1 MSESSTDKPV
11 THCSFCQSTHDEVA
25 FLVTG
30 DSDIGAA
37 ICNRCIQYSFNKFV
51 RGMNLERG
59 KRGSSDK
66 DNGFDP
72 SKIEQLYP
80 NGQPYPHGRLP
91 TPSQLK
97 DHLDDYVI
105 GQENAKKLLS
115 VAVYNHYKRLWFN
128 NSGAFGKDSKRK
140 RKNRNN
146 QVEINKSNI
155 LLLGPTGS
163 GKTLLAQVLA
173 KKLNVP
179 FAIADAT
186 TITETGYVGDDV
198 ESILHRLLLNCDGNV
213 EEAEMGIVY
222 LDELDKI
229 SRKSENLS
237 ITRDV
242 SGEGVQQAL
251 LKLIEGSL
259 VTVPPQGGR
268 KHPHKDNIKLNTGN
282 ILFICGG
289 AFEGL
294 EKIIERR
301 VTTNTSIGFS
311 AEVRDR
317 EYSRNKHSEFLGLAE
332 PDDLM
337 RYGLIPEL
345 VGRLPVTVSLQALDE
360 NALVRILS
368 EPKNA
373 LVKQYKAMFAMERVK
388 LQFSPGSLRAIARKA
403 IDQGTGA
410 RGLRTVMESVLIDLM
425 YDLPDCQGKY
435 ERIEISEAVVEN
447 KAEPIYTEAGVSS
460 KGVDAGELQ
469 MNKNSDDNSKTQQV

>member
-1 MSESSTDKPV
+1 MSDSSENNPV

-30 DSDIGAA
+30 DKRNGAA
-37 ICNRCIQYSFNKFV
+37 ICNRCIQYSHDRFLRNMPI
-51 RGMNLERG
+51 GRG
-59 KRGSSDK
+59 KRSDFES
-66 DNGFDP
+66 DAEHDP
-72 SKIEQLYP
+72 SNIEQLYP
-80 NGQPYPHGRLP
+80 HTNLP

-97 DHLDDYVI
+97 SHLDDYVI

-128 NSGAFGKDSKRK
+128 RRGSFAKDGKQRK
-140 RKNRNN
+140 RKPRSNN
-146 QVEINKSNI
+146 VEINKSNV

-198 ESILHRLLLNCDGNV
+198 ESILHRLLLNCNGNI

-268 KHPHKDNIKLNTGN
+268 KHPHKDNIKLDTGN

-301 VTTNTSIGFS
+301 VATSTSIGFS

-317 EYSRNKHSEFLGLAE
+317 EYSRHQHSELLEQAE

-373 LVKQYKAMFAMERVK
+373 LIKQYKAMFAMEKVK
-388 LQFSPGSLRAIARKA
+388 IEFNPEALRAIARKA

-410 RGLRTVMESVLIDLM
+410 RGLRTVMETVLIDLM
-425 YDLPDCQGKY
+425 YHLPDCHGKY
-435 ERIEISEAVVEN
+435 ERIEISAAVVEN
-447 KAEPIYTEAGVSS
+447 KAAPTYIKAGARNKAS
-460 KGVDAGELQ
+460 DFGELQ
-469 MNKNSDDNSKTQQV
+469 INRTAEADTGS